1 MRPSPPPAA
10 TLAALLL
17 AGLVAATACSRTS
30 PAPSDGSKRY
40 PVTGQVQ
47 AVDPAAGRASVSHDD
62 IPGFMPAMTMEFTIL
77 DAAVLAALK
86 PGDRIRATLV
96 ISTDNRSWLEAVTVT
111 GHAPVRATPAPPA
124 RSTAGEPGDP
134 MPGVTLLDQDG
145 QALDLASYR
154 GQAVAVTFIF
164 TRCPM
169 PEYCP
174 LITSKFAEAAR
185 ALAADPGLRDRAR
198 LLSISFDTRFDRP
211 PVLRDYGGR
220 FQPKGLP
227 PFALWRLATGEP
239 EQVRRL
245 AEFAGLDYV
254 EEQGTFTHTM
264 RTIVVGP
271 DGRLRA
277 VRRGSDWRAADLV
290 DDLRTALR

>member
-1 MRPSPPPAA
+1 MRPFPLPSA
-10 TLAALLL
+10 TLATLVLGA
-17 AGLVAATACSRTS
+17 LVASAGCSRTA
-30 PAPSDGSKRY
+30 PVPSDGSKRY
-40 PVTGQVQ
+40 PITGQVQ
-47 AVDPAAGRASVSHDD
+47 GVDPAAGRASVSHED

-86 PGDRIRATLV
+86 PGDQIRATLV
-96 ISTDNRSWLEAVTVT
+96 VSGDNRSWLEDVAVT
-111 GHAPVRATPAPPA
+111 GHAPLPPAPA
-124 RSTAGEPGDP
+124 AAAAAGKPGDP
-134 MPGVTLLDQDG
+134 VPAVTLVDQDG
-145 QALDLASYR
+145 RALELTTYGGQAL
-154 GQAVAVTFIF
+154 AVTFIF

-174 LITSKFAEAAR
+174 LITSRFAEAAR

-198 LLSISFDTRFDRP
+198 LLSVSFDTSFDRP
-211 PVLRDYGGR
+211 PVLRDYGLR

-245 AEFAGLDYV
+245 AGFAGLDYV

-271 DGRLRA
+271 DGRLRG
-277 VRRGSDWRAADLV
+277 VRRGSDWRAAELV
-290 DDLRTALR
+290 GDLRAALQ

>member
-1 MRPSPPPAA
+1 MRPSPLLAA

-17 AGLVAATACSRTS
+17 AGLVATPACSR
-30 PAPSDGSKRY
+30 PAPGPSDGSRRY
-40 PVTGQVQ
+40 PITGQVQ
-47 AVDPAAGRASVSHDD
+47 GVDPAAGRASVSHED

-96 ISTDNRSWLEAVTVT
+96 VSGDNRSWLEDVTVT
-111 GHAPVRATPAPPA
+111 GHAPVPPAPA
-124 RSTAGEPGDP
+124 TSTAASGKPGEPLP
-134 MPGVTLLDQDG
+134 AVTLLDQDG
-145 QALDLASYR
+145 RPLELTSYR
-154 GQAVAVTFIF
+154 GQALAITFIF

-174 LITSKFAEAAR
+174 LITSRFAEAAR
-185 ALAADPGLRDRAR
+185 ALAADPGLRDRTR
-198 LLSISFDTRFDRP
+198 LLSVSFDTRFDRP
-211 PVLRDYGGR
+211 PVLRDYGAR

-227 PFALWRLATGEP
+227 PFTLWRLATGEP

-264 RTIVVGP
+264 RTAVVGP
-271 DGRLRA
+271 DGRLRG
-277 VRRGSDWRAADLV
+277 VRRGSDWPATDLVADLRAALQ
-290 DDLRTALR
+290 